1 MLRIM
6 RYAGAIV
13 CALLLTLLAAA
24 MLAGATLPFD
34 EIVRS
39 AVHRLAFG
47 ALTDLARLFSFVGEA
62 LVWVPATLIVGM
74 ALWLS
79 KRRKQALA
87 LVLAMLGAV
96 ILDNA
101 FKVTFHR
108 VRPEAFYGFVPPTYS
123 FPSGH
128 ALFAACLYGTLAS
141 ILTAETQNAAL
152 RTAIWMAALL
162 LVLCI
167 GLSRI
172 YLGVHYPTDVLAGY
186 LAGAGWL
193 AGLRGARLFR
203 FQRQKLSPAA
213 SHPPLQRKS

>member
-1 MLRIM
+1 M
-6 RYAGAIV
+6 RYLAAIICV
-13 CALLLTLLAAA
+13 LLLAALAAA

-34 EIVRS
+34 ETVRS
-39 AVHRLAFG
+39 AVHRLASG
-47 ALTDLARLFSFVGEA
+47 GLTDLARLFSFVGEA
-62 LVWVPATLIVGM
+62 LVWVPATVIAGT

-79 KRRKQALA
+79 NRRKQALA
-87 LVLAMLGAV
+87 LALAMLGAV
-96 ILDNA
+96 VLDNA
-101 FKVTFHR
+101 FKLTFHR

-128 ALFAACLYGTLAS
+128 ALFAACFYGAVAS
-141 ILTAETQNAAL
+141 ILTAEVQDAAL
-152 RTAIWMAALL
+152 RTTVWIAAVL

-193 AGLRGARLFR
+193 AGLRGARMFR
-203 FQRQKLSPAA
+203 FQQQKLSPAA
-213 SHPPLQRKS
+213 SHPRLQRKS